1 MECAYDRKFQSSA
14 LALSPTDYH
23 RIGQAVEDYLRNPN
37 APGLNLEKL
46 KGNAG
51 RQRLHTIRASQELRV
66 LLAREGSTTVFL
78 RAGQHDAIYRLAEK
92 TRFAIPR
99 AGAPG
104 LIPIA
109 RNAQDVDGTVLRA
122 SSADR
127 KAAIVDAASSI
138 LAHWTDGE
146 LTRAGF
152 DRPQVGLLRQANQ
165 DDLLEVWPDI
175 GEETLDLVL
184 QLSEQTPEEHFQD
197 QLLANEDAENQ
208 RFREAIVERGALA
221 GLSPLLSSE
230 ELKRLLAAPIED
242 WMIFLHPAQR
252 ELAERRF
259 AGPARVRG
267 SAGTGKTV
275 VALHRAAALAKRY
288 AKRAPDGQ
296 RPAILFTTY
305 IKSLPPVFEN
315 LYRRLP
321 TAIPNAVE
329 FINIDKLA
337 NRICRE
343 AGERPVWN
351 ADAARKAFNDAH
363 NTVVRR
369 NTPLAQA
376 AVTRAYLREEIEAVI
391 KGRGLQLLDDY
402 LALQRT
408 GRRTPFTAPMREQL
422 WALKEEWDRGLKNV
436 GVTPFED
443 VAHRAAE
450 LAQRR
455 PDPTY
460 RCAIVDEAQDL
471 SLVRLALVRALVQD
485 DDPVSRP
492 DALFIA
498 GDGAQRIY
506 PGGFT
511 LAQAGLDVRGRSS
524 VLRINYRNTKEIIS
538 AAMACTGSAP
548 ITDLDEEYARGDAE
562 AETDRGGARPRLVTL
577 PNFQDQVAW
586 TARQVRELVKQS
598 NLSLGDIGV
607 LAATNA
613 LAKKATEGLQAE
625 SLPCQRLEQPAPSPT
640 GDRIRIGTFHRAKG
654 LEFKVVFLLGLSE
667 GRFPTPPRKGESDDE
682 RLERQALQLS
692 QLFVAMTRARDGLFL
707 LCSKTP
713 TDALIEG
720 IEHMKEV
727 QT

>member
-1 MECAYDRKFQSSA
+1 MEYAYDPKFHSSA
-14 LALSPTDYH
+14 LALGPTDNH
-23 RIGQAVEDYLRNPN
+23 RIGQAVEDYRRNPN

-46 KGNAG
+46 QGNAG
-51 RQRLHTIRASQELRV
+51 RQRLHTIRASQELRI

-78 RAGQHDAIYRLAEK
+78 RAGHHDAIYRLAKK
-92 TRFAIPR
+92 TLFAIPK
-99 AGAPG
+99 AAAPG
-104 LIPIA
+104 LISIA
-109 RNAQDVDGTVLRA
+109 PDALDLDGTVLRT
-122 SSADR
+122 SPTDR
-127 KAAIVDAASSI
+127 KSVRGDAASSI

-165 DDLLEVWPDI
+165 DDLLDVWPDI
-175 GEETLDLVL
+175 GEETLELVL
-184 QLSEQTPEEHFQD
+184 ELSEQTPEEHFQD
-197 QLLANEDAENQ
+197 QLLANEEAESQ
-208 RFREAIVERGALA
+208 RFREAIIERGALA

-230 ELKRLLAAPIED
+230 ELERLLAAPIED
-242 WMIFLHPAQR
+242 WMIFLHPDQR
-252 ELAERRF
+252 ELAERCF
-259 AGPARVRG
+259 TGPARVRG

-275 VALHRAAALAKRY
+275 VALHRAAVLAKRY
-288 AKRAPDGQ
+288 AKHAPSRR
-296 RPAILFTTY
+296 RPPILFTTY
-305 IKSLPPVFEN
+305 ITNLPPVFEN
-315 LYRRLP
+315 LYGRLP
-321 TAIPNAVE
+321 TAAPNAVE

-337 NRICRE
+337 NRVCRE
-343 AGERPVWN
+343 AGEHPVWN

-363 NTVVRR
+363 NRVVHR

-376 AVTRAYLREEIEAVI
+376 AVTKAYLREEIEAVI
-391 KGRGLQLLDDY
+391 KGRGLQSLDDY

-422 WALKEEWDRGLKNV
+422 WALKEQWDLGLEDV
-436 GVTPFED
+436 GVTLFED
-443 VAHRAAE
+443 VARRATE

-485 DDPVSRP
+485 NDPASRP

-548 ITDLDEEYARGDAE
+548 ITDLDEEYARGDVE
-562 AETDRGGARPRLVTL
+562 AETYRGGARPRLVTL
-577 PNFQDQVAW
+577 PSFHDQIAW
-586 TARQVRELVKQS
+586 TARQVLELLKES

-607 LAATNA
+607 LAATNG
-613 LAKKATEGLQAE
+613 LVRKVTEGLQAE
-625 SLPCQRLEQPAPSPT
+625 GLPCRGLEQLTSGPA
-640 GDRIRIGTFHRAKG
+640 GDRVRTGTFHRAKG
-654 LEFKVVFLLGLSE
+654 LEFKIAFLLDLSE
-667 GRFPTPPRKGESDDE
+667 GQFPTPPKRWESGDE
-682 RLERQALQLS
+682 YSERHALQLS

-713 TDALIEG
+713 TDALIQG

-727 QT
+727 ET